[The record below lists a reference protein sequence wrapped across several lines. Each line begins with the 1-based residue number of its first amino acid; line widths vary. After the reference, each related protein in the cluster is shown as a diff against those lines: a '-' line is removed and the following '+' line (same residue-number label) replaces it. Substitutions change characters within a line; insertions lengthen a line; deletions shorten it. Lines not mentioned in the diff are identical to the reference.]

1 MLIAI
6 FSGILYHYIEISI
19 FENVAISLN
28 RIAKDLEPRSKL
40 YALQSKIPDV
50 KISVD
55 ETKIQKP
62 YFSYNK
68 DKSSTQLHYP
78 TSYGTLI
85 IDKNTK
91 EYSQITAQILSNII
105 FINAINE

>member
-1 MLIAI
+1 MQLAIAGAMLIAI

-55 ETKIQKP
+55 ETKYKNHILAIIKTKAP
-62 YFSYNK
+62 HSY
-68 DKSSTQLHYP
+68 T
-78 TSYGTLI
+78 TLQA
-85 IDKNTK
+85 T
-91 EYSQITAQILSNII
+91 EL
-105 FINAINE
+105 

>member
-1 MLIAI
+1 MQLAIAGAMLIAI

-62 YFSYNK
+62 YLKY
-68 DKSSTQLHYP
+68 
-78 TSYGTLI
+78 
-85 IDKNTK
+85 KNR
-91 EYSQITAQILSNII
+91 YCN
-105 FINAINE
+105 NPAIYTRTPYCLRNEK